1 MFGGSHSIAHPL
13 VISSVK
19 GNIGHCEAASGAAG
33 LAKLLLMFRNREIL
47 KQANFTQLNPRLT
60 GLQDAGMVIPTE
72 NHSWQHSKF
81 QPRRALLNNFGAAGS
96 NAALILEETT
106 ETPRGKD
113 DRSSYVFNLSAK
125 NQDALQVSV
134 QQLQEFLS
142 QSFSRLSDICYT
154 GSARR
159 QVYGYRI
166 SIPVSSINDLQTKLG
181 NINVTTIPPSKAST
195 GMVFVFSG
203 QGSLYSGMGYEL
215 MNTSLFFKEQILHC
229 DSIVRGLGFPSFLSF
244 LHEKTEA
251 ISVHDEIVISQCAC
265 VALEYSLA
273 KLLMSW
279 NIVPDYVV
287 GHRYLRSRQ
296 FLCQC

>member
-1 MFGGSHSIAHPL
+1 MFENSHSISHPL
-13 VISSVK
+13 VISSIK

-33 LAKLLLMFRNREIL
+33 LAKLLLMFRKSEVL
-47 KQANFTQLNPRLT
+47 KQANLTQLNPRLT
-60 GLQDAGMVIPTE
+60 GLKDAGMVIPTE
-72 NHSWQHSKF
+72 NRSWLHSKL

-96 NAALILEETT
+96 NAALILEERM
-106 ETPRGKD
+106 ETPRGDD

-154 GSARR
+154 ASARR

-166 SIPVSSINDLQTKLG
+166 SIPVSSINDLQRKLG
-181 NINVTTIPPSKAST
+181 KINVTTIPPSKAST

-229 DSIVRGLGFPSFLSF
+229 DAIVQGLGFPSFLSF
-244 LHEKTEA
+244 LHKNTEA
-251 ISVHDEIVISQCAC
+251 MSVDDEIVTSQCAC

-273 KLLMSW
+273 KLFMSW

-287 GHRYLRSRQ
+287 GHRYLPSRQ

>member
-1 MFGGSHSIAHPL
+1 M
-13 VISSVK
+13 ISSVK

-47 KQANFTQLNPRLT
+47 QQASLTELNPRLT
-60 GLQDAGMVIPTE
+60 GLKDAGMIIPTE
-72 NHSWQHSKF
+72 NRFWQHSKL

-96 NAALILEETT
+96 NAALMLEETT
-106 ETPRGKD
+106 ETPKNED

-154 GSARR
+154 ASARR
-159 QVYGYRI
+159 QVYEYRV
-166 SIPVSSINDLQTKLG
+166 SIPVSSIHDLQTKLG
-181 NINVTTIPPSKAST
+181 KVNVTAIPPSKAST
-195 GMVFVFSG
+195 GMVFIFSG
-203 QGSLYSGMGYEL
+203 QGSLYSGMGHEL

-229 DSIVRGLGFPSFLSF
+229 DSIVRGLGFPSFLSY
-244 LHEKTEA
+244 LHKNTEA
-251 ISVHDEIVISQCAC
+251 TAVHDEIIISQCAC

-279 NIVPDYVV
+279 NIVPDYVG
-287 GHRYLRSRQ
+287 GHRYLRSCQ